1 MARAHSRYKGKS
13 SPSSSSSLVLG
24 RAVAPVRF
32 LPRSI
37 YFASCKLHI
46 RTRLSASACSN
57 FWNSFRSPHP
67 LAW

>member
-1 MARAHSRYKGKS
+1 YKGRSPAS
-13 SPSSSSSLVLG
+13 SFSSLVLG

-57 FWNSFRSPHP
+57 FW
-67 LAW
+67 